1 MDEDSQIQDLP
12 CWSGPV
18 TVEPLTGGITN
29 RNFLVND
36 AGKKYVVR
44 LGGDIPVHHVMRFNE
59 HAASRAAADAGIS
72 PNVVYSAPGVLV
84 IDFIEGKTA
93 DAAMVREHMD
103 EIVDLVHRAHDEV
116 TEHLRG
122 PALSFWVFHVIRDYV
137 AALRE
142 AGNSSP
148 DLQDFLERADEL
160 EKAVGDV
167 ELVFAHN
174 DLLAANFLNDGQ
186 RWWLI
191 DWDYAGFNSP
201 LFDLGG
207 LASNNEFS
215 EPEEKHMLERYFGQ
229 AADPALW
236 KQYQAMKTAS
246 LLRETLWSMVSEI
259 HSKLDFDYKTY
270 TRTNKQRFE
279 QAWNGFKQS

>member
-1 MDEDSQIQDLP
+1 MDDDSQIQNLP

-29 RNFLVND
+29 RNFKVCD
-36 AGKKYVVR
+36 GEKKYVVR

-72 PNVVYSAPGVLV
+72 PKVVYSAPGVLV

-93 DAAMVREHMD
+93 DAAAVREHMD
-103 EIVDLVHRAHDEV
+103 EIVDLVHRAHEEV

-148 DLQDFLERADEL
+148 DLQDFLNRADEL
-160 EKAVGDV
+160 EQAVGEV

-174 DLLAANFLNDGQ
+174 DLLAANFLNDGE

-215 EPEEKHMLERYFGQ
+215 EPEEKHMLERYFGR
-229 AADPALW
+229 AADPGLW